1 MTINYNLQEFKEL
14 LYVDLQLDLQRITTR
29 KVERYF
35 LNHLNKF

>member
-29 KVERYF
+29 KVGRYF